1 MDWFD
6 SDYYHILYK
15 HRDYS
20 EARNFIDNIVEYLDL
35 KKGSKILDLAC
46 GIGRHSI
53 YLNEIGFKVVGTDKS
68 PNNIKKAKAS
78 HNQSLSFIQMEM
90 IDDTNHKYDGIFN
103 LFTSFGYVNHDYNL
117 KTIKNIERQLK
128 DDGIVIVDFMNTLF
142 VKNNLV
148 IEETKVI
155 DDLSFKIR
163 RKSDGKHIYKEI
175 KFNDQKDYFF
185 QEKVMDL
192 SLNDFENYLK
202 THNLKIIKTFG
213 DYNLNEFDIENS
225 ERLIMVIKKSQP

>member
-53 YLNEIGFKVVGTDKS
+53 YLDEIGFKVVGTDKS
-68 PNNIKKAKAS
+68 PNNIKRAKAS
-78 HNQSLSFIQMEM
+78 QNQSLSFLQMEM
-90 IDDTNHKYDGIFN
+90 IDNTNHKYDGIFN

-128 DDGIVIVDFMNTLF
+128 DNGTIIIDFMNTLF

-155 DDLSFKIR
+155 DDLSFKIKR
-163 RKSDGKHIYKEI
+163 RSDGKHIYKEI
-175 KFNDQKDYFF
+175 KFNDKKDYFF

-192 SLNDFENYLK
+192 SLNDFVNYLIK
-202 THNLKIIKTFG
+202 YNLKIIKTFG
-213 DYNLNEFDIENS
+213 DYNLNEFDIKNS

>member
-6 SDYYHILYK
+6 SDYYHVLYK
-15 HRDYS
+15 HRDYN
-20 EARNFIDNIVEYLDL
+20 EARNFIDNIVKYLDL

-53 YLNEIGFKVVGTDKS
+53 YLDKIGFKVVGTDNS

-78 HNQSLSFIQMEM
+78 QNQSLSFIQMEM

-128 DDGIVIVDFMNTLF
+128 DNGTVIVDFMNTLF

-148 IEETKVI
+148 TEETKVI
-155 DDLSFKIR
+155 DDFSFKIKR
-163 RKSDGKHIYKEI
+163 RSDGKHIYKEI
-175 KFNDQKDYFF
+175 KFNDKKDYFF

-192 SLNDFENYLK
+192 SLNDFQKYLERY
-202 THNLKIIKTFG
+202 NLKIIKKFG
-213 DYNLNEFDIENS
+213 DYNLNEFDLKNS
-225 ERLIMVIKKSQP
+225 KRLIMVIKKSQP

>member
-6 SDYYHILYK
+6 SDYYHVLYK
-15 HRDYS
+15 HRDYN
-20 EARNFIDNIVEYLDL
+20 EARNFINNIVEYLDL

-53 YLNEIGFKVVGTDKS
+53 YLDKIGFKVVGTDKS

-78 HNQSLSFIQMEM
+78 KNQDICFLQMEM
-90 IDDTNHKYDGIFN
+90 IDDTNHKYDVIFN
-103 LFTSFGYVNHDYNL
+103 LFTSFGYVNHNYNL

-128 DDGIVIVDFMNTLF
+128 DDGIVVIDFMNTLF

-155 DDLSFKIR
+155 DDLSFKIK

-175 KFNDQKDYFF
+175 KFHDKKNYFF

-192 SLNDFENYLK
+192 SLKDFEKYLIK
-202 THNLKIIKTFG
+202 YNLKIIKTFG

>member
-6 SDYYHILYK
+6 SDYYHVLYK
-15 HRDYS
+15 HRDYN
-20 EARNFIDNIVEYLDL
+20 EARNFINNIVEYLDL

-53 YLNEIGFKVVGTDKS
+53 YLDKIGFKVVGTDKS

-78 HNQSLSFIQMEM
+78 KNQDISFLQMEM
-90 IDDTNHKYDGIFN
+90 IDDTNHKYDVIFN

-128 DDGIVIVDFMNTLF
+128 NDGTVIVDFMNTLF

-155 DDLSFKIR
+155 DDLSFKIKR
-163 RKSDGKHIYKEI
+163 RSDGKHIYKEI
-175 KFNDQKDYFF
+175 KFNDKKDYFF

-192 SLNDFENYLK
+192 SLKDFEDYLK
-202 THNLKIIKTFG
+202 RYNLKIIKTFG

>member
-6 SDYYHILYK
+6 SDYYHVLYK
-15 HRDYS
+15 NRDYS
-20 EARNFIDNIVEYLDL
+20 EARNFIDNIVEYIDL
-35 KKGSKILDLAC
+35 KKGSQILDLAC

-53 YLNEIGFKVVGTDKS
+53 YLDKIGFKVVGTDKS

-78 HNQSLSFIQMEM
+78 KNQDISFLQMEM
-90 IDDTNHKYDGIFN
+90 IDDTNHKYDVIFN

-128 DDGIVIVDFMNTLF
+128 NDGTVIVDFMNTLF

-155 DDLSFKIR
+155 DDLSFKIKR
-163 RKSDGKHIYKEI
+163 RSDGKHIYKEI
-175 KFNDQKDYFF
+175 KFNDKKDYFF

-192 SLNDFENYLK
+192 SLKDFENYLIRY
-202 THNLKIIKTFG
+202 NLKIIKTFG

>member
-20 EARNFIDNIVEYLDL
+20 EARNFIDNIIEYLDL

-53 YLNEIGFKVVGTDKS
+53 YLDEIGFKVVGTDKS
-68 PNNIKKAKAS
+68 PNNIKRAKANQ
-78 HNQSLSFIQMEM
+78 NQSLSFLQMEM
-90 IDDTNHKYDGIFN
+90 IDNTNHKYDGIFN

-128 DDGIVIVDFMNTLF
+128 DNGTIIIDFMNTLF

-155 DDLSFKIR
+155 DDLSFKIKR
-163 RKSDGKHIYKEI
+163 RSDGKHIYKEI
-175 KFNDQKDYFF
+175 KFNDKKDYFF

-202 THNLKIIKTFG
+202 RYSLKVIKTFG
-213 DYNLNEFDIENS
+213 DYNLNEFDIKNS

>member
-20 EARNFIDNIVEYLDL
+20 EARNFIDNIIEYLDL

-53 YLNEIGFKVVGTDKS
+53 YLDEIGFKVVGTDKS
-68 PNNIKKAKAS
+68 PNNIKRAKAS
-78 HNQSLSFIQMEM
+78 QNQSLSFLQMEM
-90 IDDTNHKYDGIFN
+90 IDNTNHKYDGIFN

-128 DDGIVIVDFMNTLF
+128 DNGTIIIDFMNTLF

-155 DDLSFKIR
+155 DDLSFKIKR
-163 RKSDGKHIYKEI
+163 RSDGKHIYKEI
-175 KFNDQKDYFF
+175 KFNDKKDYFF

-192 SLNDFENYLK
+192 SLNDFENYLIRY
-202 THNLKIIKTFG
+202 NLKVIKTFG
-213 DYNLNEFDIENS
+213 DCNLNEFDIKNS

>member
-53 YLNEIGFKVVGTDKS
+53 YLEKIGFDVTGTDKS
-68 PNNIKKAKAS
+68 TNNIKKAKKS
-78 HNQSLSFIQMEM
+78 QNDKLKFIQMEM
-90 IDDTNHKYDGIFN
+90 INDTNRKYDGIFN

-117 KTIKNIERQLK
+117 ETIKNIERQLK
-128 DDGIVIVDFMNTLF
+128 DDGTVIVDFMNTLF

-155 DDLSFKIR
+155 DDLSFKIK

-202 THNLKIIKTFG
+202 KHNLKIIKTFG

-225 ERLIMVIKKSQP
+225 ERLIIVIKKSQP

>member
-15 HRDYS
+15 HRDYN
-20 EARNFIDNIVEYLDL
+20 EARNFIDNIIEYLDL
-35 KKGSKILDLAC
+35 KKGLKILDLAC

-53 YLNEIGFKVVGTDKS
+53 YLDKIGFKVVGTDKS
-68 PNNIKKAKAS
+68 PNNIKIAKAS
-78 HNQSLSFIQMEM
+78 QNQSLNFLQMEM
-90 IDDTNHKYDGIFN
+90 IDNTNHKYDGIFN

-117 KTIKNIERQLK
+117 KTVKNIERQLK
-128 DDGIVIVDFMNTLF
+128 DNGTVVVDFMNTLF

-155 DDLSFKIR
+155 NDLSFKIKR
-163 RKSDGKHIYKEI
+163 RSDGKFIYKEI
-175 KFNDQKDYFF
+175 KFNDKKDYFF

-192 SLNDFENYLK
+192 SLKDFENYLK
-202 THNLKIIKTFG
+202 RYNLKIIKTFG
-213 DYNLNEFDIENS
+213 DYNLNEYDIKNS
-225 ERLIMVIKKSQP
+225 ERLVMVIKKSQP

>member
-15 HRDYS
+15 HRDYN
-20 EARNFIDNIVEYLDL
+20 EARNFIDNIIKYLNI

-53 YLNEIGFKVVGTDKS
+53 YLEKIGFKVVGTDKS
-68 PNNIKKAKAS
+68 LNNIKKAKANQ
-78 HNQSLSFIQMEM
+78 NQSLSFLQMEM
-90 IDDTNHKYDGIFN
+90 IEDTNNKYDGIFN

-128 DDGIVIVDFMNTLF
+128 DDGIIVVDFMNTLF

-155 DDLSFKIR
+155 DDLIFKIKR
-163 RKSDGKHIYKEI
+163 
-175 KFNDQKDYFF
+175 
-185 QEKVMDL
+185 
-192 SLNDFENYLK
+192 
-202 THNLKIIKTFG
+202 
-213 DYNLNEFDIENS
+213 
-225 ERLIMVIKKSQP
+225 

>member
-20 EARNFIDNIVEYLDL
+20 EARNFIDNIIEYLDL

-53 YLNEIGFKVVGTDKS
+53 YLDEIGFKVVGTDKS
-68 PNNIKKAKAS
+68 PNNIKRAKAS
-78 HNQSLSFIQMEM
+78 QNQSLSFLQMEM
-90 IDDTNHKYDGIFN
+90 IDNTNHKYDGIFN

-128 DDGIVIVDFMNTLF
+128 DNGTIIIDFMNTLF

-155 DDLSFKIR
+155 DDLSFKIKR
-163 RKSDGKHIYKEI
+163 RSDGKHIYKEI
-175 KFNDQKDYFF
+175 KFNDKKDYFF

-192 SLNDFENYLK
+192 SLNDFVNYLIK
-202 THNLKIIKTFG
+202 YNLKVIKTFG

>member
-53 YLNEIGFKVVGTDKS
+53 YLEKIGFDVTGTDKS
-68 PNNIKKAKAS
+68 TNNIKKAKKS
-78 HNQSLSFIQMEM
+78 QNDKLKFIQMEM
-90 IDDTNHKYDGIFN
+90 INDTNRKYDGIFN

-117 KTIKNIERQLK
+117 ETIKNIERQLK
-128 DDGIVIVDFMNTLF
+128 DDGTVIVDFMNTLF

-155 DDLSFKIR
+155 DDLSFKIK

-202 THNLKIIKTFG
+202 RHNLKIIKTFG

-225 ERLIMVIKKSQP
+225 ERLIMVIKKPQP

>member
-15 HRDYS
+15 HRDYN
-20 EARNFIDNIVEYLDL
+20 EARNFIDNIIKYLNI

-53 YLNEIGFKVVGTDKS
+53 YLEKIGFKVVGTDKS
-68 PNNIKKAKAS
+68 LNNINKAKANQ
-78 HNQSLSFIQMEM
+78 NQSLSFLQMEM
-90 IDDTNHKYDGIFN
+90 IEDTNNRYDGIFN

-128 DDGIVIVDFMNTLF
+128 DDGVIVVDFMNTLF

-148 IEETKVI
+148 IKETKVI
-155 DDLSFKIR
+155 DDLIFKIKR
-163 RKSDGKHIYKEI
+163 RCDGKHIYKEI
-175 KFNDQKDYFF
+175 KFNDKKDYLFR
-185 QEKVMDL
+185 EKVMDL
-192 SLNDFENYLK
+192 SINDFENYFK
-202 THNLKIIKTFG
+202 RYNLKIIKTFG
-213 DYNLNEFDIENS
+213 DYNLNEFDIQNS
-225 ERLIMVIKKSQP
+225 KRLIMIIKKSQP

>member
-20 EARNFIDNIVEYLDL
+20 EARNFIDKIVEYLDL

-53 YLNEIGFKVVGTDKS
+53 YLEKIGFDVIGTDKS
-68 PNNIKKAKAS
+68 TNNIKKAKK
-78 HNQSLSFIQMEM
+78 NENDKLKFIQMEM
-90 IDDTNHKYDGIFN
+90 INDTNRKYDGIFN

-117 KTIKNIERQLK
+117 ETIKNIERQLK
-128 DDGIVIVDFMNTLF
+128 DDGKVIIDFMNTLF

-155 DDLSFKIR
+155 DDLIFKIK

-175 KFNDQKDYFF
+175 KFQDKKDYFF

-192 SLNDFENYLK
+192 SLKDFENYLK
-202 THNLKIIKTFG
+202 RYNLKIIKTFG

-225 ERLIMVIKKSQP
+225 ERLVMVIKKSQP

>member
-6 SDYYHILYK
+6 SDYYHTLYK

-53 YLNEIGFKVVGTDKS
+53 YLDKIGFKVVGTDKS

-78 HNQSLSFIQMEM
+78 KNQSVNFLQMEM
-90 IDDTNHKYDGIFN
+90 IDDTNHKYDVIFN

-128 DDGIVIVDFMNTLF
+128 DDGTVIVDFMNTLF

-155 DDLSFKIR
+155 NDLSFKIKR
-163 RKSDGKHIYKEI
+163 RSDGKFIYKEI
-175 KFNDQKDYFF
+175 KFNDKKDYFF
-185 QEKVMDL
+185 HEKVMDL
-192 SLNDFENYLK
+192 SLNDFESYLK
-202 THNLKIIKTFG
+202 RYNLRIIKTFG
-213 DYNLNEFDIENS
+213 DYNLNDFDIKNS

>member
-6 SDYYHILYK
+6 SDYYHVLYK
-15 HRDYS
+15 NRDYS
-20 EARNFIDNIVEYLDL
+20 EARNFIDNIVEYIDL
-35 KKGSKILDLAC
+35 KKGSQILDLAC

-53 YLNEIGFKVVGTDKS
+53 YLDKIGFKVVGTDKS

-78 HNQSLSFIQMEM
+78 HNQSLSFLQMEM
-90 IDDTNHKYDGIFN
+90 IDDTNYKYDCIFN

-128 DDGIVIVDFMNTLF
+128 DDGIVVIDFMNTLF

-155 DDLSFKIR
+155 DDLSFKIKR
-163 RKSDGKHIYKEI
+163 RSDGKHIYKEI
-175 KFNDQKDYFF
+175 KFNDKKDYFF
-185 QEKVMDL
+185 LEKVMDL
-192 SLNDFENYLK
+192 SLKDFENYLK
-202 THNLKIIKTFG
+202 RYNLKIIKTFG
-213 DYNLNEFDIENS
+213 DYNLNEFDIKNS

>member
-155 DDLSFKIR
+155 HDLSFKIR

-202 THNLKIIKTFG
+202 IHNLKIIKTFG

>member
-15 HRDYS
+15 HRDYN
-20 EARNFIDNIVEYLDL
+20 EARNFIDNIIEYLDL

-53 YLNEIGFKVVGTDKS
+53 YLDKIGFKVVGTDKS

-78 HNQSLSFIQMEM
+78 QNQSLNFLQMEM
-90 IDDTNHKYDGIFN
+90 IDNTNHKYDGIFN

-117 KTIKNIERQLK
+117 KTVKNIERQLK
-128 DDGIVIVDFMNTLF
+128 DNGTVVVDFMNTLF

-155 DDLSFKIR
+155 NDLSFKIKR
-163 RKSDGKHIYKEI
+163 RSDGKFIYKEI
-175 KFNDQKDYFF
+175 KFNDKKDYFF
-185 QEKVMDL
+185 HEKVMDL
-192 SLNDFENYLK
+192 SLNDFESYLK
-202 THNLKIIKTFG
+202 RYNLRIIKTFG
-213 DYNLNEFDIENS
+213 DYNLNDFDIKNS
-225 ERLIMVIKKSQP
+225 ERLVMVIKKSQP

>member
-6 SDYYHILYK
+6 SDYYHVLYK
-15 HRDYS
+15 HRDYN
-20 EARNFIDNIVEYLDL
+20 EARNFINNIVEYLDL

-53 YLNEIGFKVVGTDKS
+53 YLDKIGFKVVGTDKS

-78 HNQSLSFIQMEM
+78 KNQDISFLQMEM
-90 IDDTNHKYDGIFN
+90 IDDTNHKYDVIFN

-128 DDGIVIVDFMNTLF
+128 NDGTVIVDFMNTLF
-142 VKNNLV
+142 VKKNLV

-155 DDLSFKIR
+155 DDLSFKIK

-175 KFNDQKDYFF
+175 KFHDKKNYFF

-192 SLNDFENYLK
+192 SLKDFEKYLIK
-202 THNLKIIKTFG
+202 YNLKIIKTFG

>member
-6 SDYYHILYK
+6 SDYYHTLYK

-53 YLNEIGFKVVGTDKS
+53 YLDKIGFKVVGTDKS

-78 HNQSLSFIQMEM
+78 KNQSLSFLQMEM
-90 IDDTNHKYDGIFN
+90 IDDTNHKYDVIFN

-128 DDGIVIVDFMNTLF
+128 DDGTVIVDFMNTLF
-142 VKNNLV
+142 VKKNLV

-155 DDLSFKIR
+155 DDLSFKIK

-175 KFNDQKDYFF
+175 KFQDKKDYFF

-192 SLNDFENYLK
+192 SRKDFENYLIRY
-202 THNLKIIKTFG
+202 NLKIIKTFG